1 MSVDI
6 AALRKG
12 SKVVLK
18 DGRRVIVQGL
28 FMSSEGPVVM
38 AKNAPAELTAQNVPV
53 SEIESLEA

>member
-12 SKVVLK
+12 SRLTLK
-18 DGRRVIVQGL
+18 DGRTVIVQGL

-38 AKNAPAELTAQNVPV
+38 AKNAPSELTAQNVPV